1 MKILIYSLVINNLLI
16 IYFYSFFQTLSKILK
31 FDINTS
37 SKIILGYS
45 FNILLIFLIYFLLNL
60 ESIFLYYILLFLF
73 VLIFLNLKDYLKYFF
88 FKKINLFLNLVIVI
102 ILVPAL
108 VYGEQFYIFRGNYWD
123 SSHYLSSA
131 LLFKDFAYNEILK
144 FENPLIFTDLNTMKV
159 VVTGRPIVNYILS
172 IFLNL
177 NFSIFYSYYLLKVLI
192 TTLIFISFINLIK
205 NLVITNNSKVYFVS
219 LAFVFSFFNLYIF
232 EIDALS
238 HYASIPILLLVVK
251 FIFQIFNKLNE
262 KKNYYLLSILL
273 PSLFIIYP
281 EIIVVP
287 TLLFLILFLDNLK
300 NLNKKNVIQF
310 TILFIFCLILTL
322 PSYSMTYK
330 FLFSHQLSQSTRQSD
345 WWGYFG
351 SFILGRDNLVLNFE
365 FVDQLKSYVSQNMNL
380 FDIIKLIHVEHFQN
394 KYYFIYLNILPSLV
408 GLYHLAPGKV
418 ENNFIFIFQIIFM
431 LGIYIYLLKI
441 IIKNITFFL
450 SENKI
455 KKKFLYM
462 VLFLLLFIS
471 YFFIR
476 GSYWTIIKFYTY
488 LFPFIFIFFALN
500 LKLKKFN
507 NVYIILISIFFVY
520 KFSSYNSGIGRYD
533 SFPSIIN
540 PMLKKNIIWNY
551 DYEELKGCKK
561 ISFEED
567 NYIIKAYLNLKK
579 INLDLNNKY
588 INYDGKN
595 CKVNLNNK
603 KFNIVYEK

>member
-1 MKILIYSLVINNLLI
+1 MKILIYSLLINNLLI
-16 IYFYSFFQTLSKILK
+16 LYFYSFFQTASKIFK
-31 FDINTS
+31 FELNIK

-45 FNILLIFLIYFLLNL
+45 FNILLIFFIYFLLKL
-60 ESIFLYYILLFLF
+60 ENIFLYYILFFLSILLF
-73 VLIFLNLKDYLKYFF
+73 INIRDYFKYFF
-88 FKKINLFLNLVIVI
+88 FKKINLFLNLVIII

-123 SSHYLSSA
+123 SSHYLNSA
-131 LLFKDFAYNEILK
+131 LLFKDFSYNEILK
-144 FENPLIFTDLNTMKV
+144 LENPLIFTELSTMKV

-177 NFSIFYSYYLLKVLI
+177 NFSIFYTYYLLKVLI

-205 NLVITNNSKVYFVS
+205 NLVNTDNLKIYFVS
-219 LAFVFSFFNLYIF
+219 LAFVFSFFNFYIF

-251 FIFQIFNKLNE
+251 FIFQMFNKLNE
-262 KKNYYLLSILL
+262 NKNYYLLSILL

-281 EIIVVP
+281 EIIIVP
-287 TLLFLILFLDNLK
+287 TMLFLILFLDNYK
-300 NLNKKNVIQF
+300 MLNKKNIIKF
-310 TILFIFCLILTL
+310 IILFIFCLILTL
-322 PSYSMTYK
+322 PSYTMTYK

-345 WWGYFG
+345 WWGYYG

-365 FVDQLKSYVSQNMNL
+365 FVDQLKSYISQNANM

-394 KYYFIYLNILPSLV
+394 KYYFIYFNIFPSLA
-408 GLYHLAPGKV
+408 GLYYLGLGKI
-418 ENNFIFIFQIIFM
+418 ENNFNFVFQIIII
-431 LGIYIYLLKI
+431 LGIYIYLIKI
-441 IIKNITFFL
+441 IIKNITFIF
-450 SENKI
+450 SEYKI

-462 VLFLLLFIS
+462 VLLLLFFIS
-471 YFFIR
+471 YFFII

-488 LFPFIFIFFALN
+488 LFPFIFIFFALD

-507 NVYIILISIFFVY
+507 SVYIILISIFFVY

-540 PMLKKNIIWNY
+540 PILKKNIIWNY
-551 DYEELKGCKK
+551 DYEELKGCRK
-561 ISFEED
+561 ISFKDD
-567 NYIIKAYLNLKK
+567 NYIIKTYLNLKR

-588 INYDGKN
+588 SNYDGKN

-603 KFNIVYEK
+603 KFDIVYE